1 MILANKMDYNRQQ
14 IIREDGSYYNLVEMR
29 VKDSS
34 SIDFVKVENKNWQQK
49 LFDTA
54 HIRLLKAA
62 ARGVKTPV
70 VIVWAAYD
78 HQKSAASYFPEI
90 MAAAKEEYL
99 SLNAL
104 ITEKLRSLIKSKN
117 YLIRNKSL
125 KVKNKDSKAAAAAA
139 KIISLLE
146 KEQRLKIYQTEAKIS
161 DQEIY
166 QSLDYKRD
174 LIAVG
179 EIAYPSVYSRQNEY
193 PLTFNCSYF
202 LLEEADWES
211 KYSLLG
217 DHYGLMISD
226 GQIISP
232 PLYKR
237 SALLKT
243 EANNWKLKEIFLTD
257 LSIQHQNRD
266 WDLSQFEINKKGDY
280 SLYTRQYGV
289 ESKNKALGITPE
301 AAGKIELV
309 IINNFIVGIN
319 KGGSTEIPQN
329 AFILSLP
336 EQEFNYN
343 FPLPNQV
350 KYKFNSGEKFVSAVQ
365 TGPLLIKNG
374 ELSLAENTLAAESF
388 FGESSQSSRGQFER
402 VVPTD
407 YADDIDQ
414 TRAARLAAGIN
425 YKNEFCLLA
434 VESVNTGMEAG
445 AESSGATLL
454 ELAEWAHK
462 RNYKYALNLDGGG
475 SANIQYL
482 YGSLFKTAD
491 RRGLPGVVY
500 ERMVP
505 TLGFISKL

>member
-1 MILANKMDYNRQQ
+1 MILAKAMDYNRQQ
-14 IIREDGSYYNLVEMR
+14 VSREDGSYYNLVEMK

-34 SIDFVKVENKNWQQK
+34 TIDFAKLENKNWQQK

-62 ARGVKTPV
+62 ARGVEKPL

-78 HQKSAASYFPEI
+78 HQRAAGEYFPDLLAG
-90 MAAAKEEYL
+90 AAEEYL

-104 ITEKLRSLIKSKN
+104 ITEKLRALIKSKN
-117 YLIRNKSL
+117 YLIRNNRL
-125 KVKNKDSKAAAAAA
+125 KVKDKNSETAEAA

-146 KEQRLKIYQTEAKIS
+146 KEQRLKIYQTEPELS

-166 QSLDYKRD
+166 QALDYKRD
-174 LIAVG
+174 LAAVG
-179 EIAYPSVYSRQNEY
+179 EIAYPSAYSRQHQY
-193 PLTFNCSYF
+193 PLAFNCSYF

-217 DHYGLMISD
+217 DHYGLLISA

-243 EANNWKLKEIFLTD
+243 EANEWKLKKVFLTD
-257 LSIQHQNRD
+257 LSIQLQNRE
-266 WDLSQFEINKKGDY
+266 WDLSKFKVNENADY

-289 ESKNKALGITPE
+289 ETKNKALGITPK
-301 AAGKIELV
+301 AKGKIEIV
-309 IINNFIVGIN
+309 IINDLIVGIK
-319 KGGSTEIPQN
+319 KGGKTEIPQN

-336 EQEFNYN
+336 EEEFDFDSN
-343 FPLPNQV
+343 LVKKV
-350 KYKFNSGEKFVSAVQ
+350 KYKFNNGEKYRSAVQ
-365 TGPLLIKNG
+365 TGPLLVKNG
-374 ELSLAENTLAAESF
+374 DLRLDHNSLKAEDF
-388 FGESSQSSRGQFER
+388 CGQSSQIERAQFER

-414 TRAARLAAGIN
+414 TRAARLAAGVN

-445 AESSGATLL
+445 EESSGATLL

-505 TLGFISKL
+505 TIGFISKL